1 MSDRTDLVDVL
12 ARLSFLV
19 QGTLS
24 DLAAEHGLSLAQV
37 RLGGILRDHEPT
49 MNELGQHLG
58 LDKSSVS
65 GLVDR
70 AERRG
75 LVVRR
80 PSTSDRRV
88 VHVIITAEGRALAE
102 QVGAAFADQVET
114 LTANLTA
121 TDRRALVRAAGRILI
136 T

>member
-1 MSDRTDLVDVL
+1 MSDRTDLVDAL
-12 ARLSFLV
+12 AQLSFLV
-19 QGTLS
+19 QGTLA

-49 MNELGQHLG
+49 MNELGRHLG

-75 LVVRR
+75 LVARR
-80 PSTSDRRV
+80 PSSSDRRV
-88 VHVIITAEGRALAE
+88 VHVCITTEGRALAD
-102 QVGAAFADQVET
+102 QVGAAFADRMES
-114 LTANLTA
+114 LTSDLTA
-121 TDRRALVRAAGRILI
+121 TDRRALIRASGRIL
-136 T
+136 TG